1 MRAGAILRGVVL
13 ICSAPVV
20 ADPHECTVSNAN
32 TVLRVPMEFGNPAT
46 CIMHA
51 QAYLAGSSIGR
62 ELDASERGRIICE
75 PRESV
80 IASTPG
86 Q

>member
-1 MRAGAILRGVVL
+1 MLRGVVL
-13 ICSAPVV
+13 ICSAAVV
-20 ADPHECTVSNAN
+20 ADPHECTLRNAN

-46 CIMHA
+46 CFMHT

-62 ELDASERGRIICE
+62 ELDASERVRIICE

>member
-1 MRAGAILRGVVL
+1 MLRGVVL
-13 ICSAPVV
+13 VCSAAGV
-20 ADPHECTVSNAN
+20 ADPHECTLSSAN
-32 TVLRVPMEFGNPAT
+32 TVLRVPVEFGNSAT
-46 CIMHA
+46 CFMHA

>member
-1 MRAGAILRGVVL
+1 MLTGVVL
-13 ICSAPVV
+13 ICSAAVL
-20 ADPHECTVSNAN
+20 ADPHECTLSNAN
-32 TVLRVPMEFGNPAT
+32 TVLREPVEFGNPAR
-46 CIMHA
+46 CFMHA
-51 QAYLAGSSIGR
+51 QACLAGSSIGR
-62 ELDASERGRIICE
+62 ELDASERVRIICV